1 MNLRTAA
8 LFAAFALAAAAAY
21 AQVAEVVYMEGDPTR
36 RNGSGQVESLDYGV
50 TVKVGES
57 VITGRRDLAELAQG
71 KETTIRVKPN
81 TVFTIRE
88 IETGGK
94 KEQVLTTAVGA
105 VSLRFNK
112 LVGAEPRVGTL
123 GTVAGIR
130 GTELTVYAG
139 PDGSSLF
146 VVESGLVSVEADG
159 KTVEL
164 SGNEGV
170 EISAAGKPGE
180 KFSVIGREQDFSKW
194 AEGKAEAL
202 LADPIGALENV
213 RVTLG
218 TLRAGLDEW
227 TAKYRAAKVESE
239 AAVAKMN
246 AIADKAEQA
255 KFRDETWFPLALQT
269 GNAVLNYRY
278 YALSAFSLRRY
289 VLGPLYVRLRAR
301 SLAAE
306 QPGYIEFLA
315 AYDAALAE
323 YKAVFGPYLGDADY

>member
-112 LVGAEPRVGTL
+112 WSAPNPGLAPWAPSPASGAPNSR
-123 GTVAGIR
+123 
-130 GTELTVYAG
+130 
-139 PDGSSLF
+139 
-146 VVESGLVSVEADG
+146 
-159 KTVEL
+159 
-164 SGNEGV
+164 
-170 EISAAGKPGE
+170 
-180 KFSVIGREQDFSKW
+180 
-194 AEGKAEAL
+194 
-202 LADPIGALENV
+202 
-213 RVTLG
+213 
-218 TLRAGLDEW
+218 
-227 TAKYRAAKVESE
+227 
-239 AAVAKMN
+239 
-246 AIADKAEQA
+246 
-255 KFRDETWFPLALQT
+255 
-269 GNAVLNYRY
+269 
-278 YALSAFSLRRY
+278 LRR
-289 VLGPLYVRLRAR
+289 PRRQAPCSWSSRAWCPWRPMGRPWSFPATRAWRYQPPASRGR
-301 SLAAE
+301 SSR
-306 QPGYIEFLA
+306 
-315 AYDAALAE
+315 
-323 YKAVFGPYLGDADY
+323 